1 MSTEIRKK
9 PNNPRLDQ
17 EPRAAE
23 HGFTLI
29 ELLVASTV
37 LVIIGGV
44 AFKVFDASVDIYRD
58 SQSRVVMAQ
67 KCRVALDFL
76 SNDLSAIYA
85 ARQDESLVLISQ
97 DNPGEFGDRDIISFV
112 TLVHTDPDPFLAQLN
127 QGLDTNPDGQA
138 PPVSDVQ
145 RVAYVVGPE
154 LMSQD
159 SDDGNQ
165 PTVSTDGDEEGNL
178 VLTRVI
184 TTSIDPQTVIASLL
198 DTGTIP
204 AEDDDGNAI
213 YADIAQLIDHV
224 ASFDLK
230 YSDGEDWYESWEQD
244 DAIPS
249 AVQILISVLPEG
261 DSQRSENAGQNVM
274 TLSTMIHLPMSADFG
289 GQDTGGQPAGALSG

>member
-1 MSTEIRKK
+1 MKNTR

-127 QGLDTNPDGQA
+127 QGSGANLDAQA

-159 SDDGNQ
+159 SNVGNQ